1 MTEVTG
7 SVRIAPEV
15 LATIVNL
22 TTSVVPGVVAMG
34 HVPGH
39 SIFSRRRHDMTRGVR
54 LTVRQNTVS
63 VDLYVV
69 VAQGINMVSTGTTIQ
84 RDVTK
89 AVHEMLAMEV
99 KDVNIY
105 IQKME

>member
-1 MTEVTG
+1 MTEISG

-22 TTSVVPGVVAMG
+22 TTTAVPGVMAMG
-34 HVPGH
+34 DVPGH
-39 SIFSRRRHDMTRGVR
+39 SFLTRSRHDMTRGVR
-54 LTVRQNTVS
+54 LSVHGNTVS
-63 VDLYVV
+63 VALYVV
-69 VAQGINMVSTGTTIQ
+69 VAQGINMVSTGTAIQ

-89 AVHEMLAMEV
+89 AVHDMLGMDV

-105 IQKME
+105 IQKIE

>member
-1 MTEVTG
+1 MAEVTG

-22 TTSVVPGVVAMG
+22 TTVAVPGVVALG
-34 HVPGH
+34 DVPGRAFLPR
-39 SIFSRRRHDMTRGVR
+39 SRHDTTRGVR

-69 VAQGINMVSTGTTIQ
+69 VAQGINMVGTGTAIQ
-84 RDVTK
+84 NAVTT
-89 AVHEMLAMEV
+89 AVHEMLGMEV
-99 KDVNIY
+99 KGVNIY
-105 IQKME
+105 IQNIE